1 MKKIILTLVCLLVAA
16 SMFAVDFSV
25 GLKGDLGWNKLIEKI
40 MYDGEEQGDK
50 DEDYKLRFAGKVGA
64 VFGMQFTEVFAFE
77 PELMIH
83 FGNGYSISGE
93 QGGYPF
99 DGKISF
105 TTIELPLM
113 FKAKLGMGSG
123 YLAFAAGP
131 TLNFAVGDI
140 TADVTV
146 DVDGTSV
153 DSSETMSFED
163 MGMKTFSLGI
173 ALGAE
178 YGLPV
183 GPGNLVLGARWEMD
197 LTNNADNS
205 DAPEGYEAIT
215 KRMAIM
221 PSIAYM
227 FSL

>member
-25 GLKGDLGWNKLIEKI
+25 GLKGDLGWNKLIEKT
-40 MYDGEEQGDK
+40 MYDGEEQGDA
-50 DEDYKLRFAGKVGA
+50 DEDYKFRFAGKVGA
-64 VFGMQFTEVFAFE
+64 VFGMQFTEVFDFE

-83 FGNGYSISGE
+83 FGDGIAIHQE
-93 QGGYPF
+93 DGGMTY
-99 DGKISF
+99 DGKIGF

-140 TADVTV
+140 TVDATV
-146 DVDGTSV
+146 EYGGTTQEN
-153 DSSETMSFED
+153 SETMSFED

-197 LTNNADNS
+197 LTNSADNS
-205 DAPEGYEAIT
+205 DAPEGWEGIT

-227 FSL
+227 FNL